1 MAATAT
7 IFPPKQE
14 FKIPDDLVWEVLD
27 GKPLYRRGYMQ
38 VVKKLKTYQDIMGT
52 SSYQSIITTYLTLL
66 LGSKLDFS
74 RFDIMIGE
82 IGVHLNHKD
91 NVSNDIAIFNRL
103 EGQQFSKK
111 YVDFAPKIVIEID
124 IDIDPSCMPD
134 MEYLTTKTQK
144 LLDFGVEQV
153 IWVLTNNKTVM
164 VATPDNPPLIMDWHR
179 DIEIFEGI
187 TFNIQSYLTG
197 RGIDV

>member
-7 IFPPKQE
+7 IFPPK
-14 FKIPDDLVWEVLD
+14 KGLRIPDDLVWEVLD

-52 SSYQSIITTYLTLL
+52 SSYQSIITTFLTLL
-66 LGSKLDFS
+66 LGTKLDFS

-124 IDIDPSCMPD
+124 IDIDPSVMQD
-134 MEYLTTKTQK
+134 IEYLNRKTGK
-144 LLDFGVEQV
+144 VHKDL
-153 IWVLTNNKTVM
+153 N
-164 VATPDNPPLIMDWHR
+164 
-179 DIEIFEGI
+179 
-187 TFNIQSYLTG
+187 
-197 RGIDV
+197 

>member
-7 IFPPKQE
+7 IFPPKQAL
-14 FKIPDDLVWEVLD
+14 KIPDDLVWEVLD

-66 LGSKLDFS
+66 LGAKLDFS

-91 NVSNDIAIFNRL
+91 NVSNDIALPN
-103 EGQQFSKK
+103 
-111 YVDFAPKIVIEID
+111 D
-124 IDIDPSCMPD
+124 
-134 MEYLTTKTQK
+134 
-144 LLDFGVEQV
+144 
-153 IWVLTNNKTVM
+153 
-164 VATPDNPPLIMDWHR
+164 
-179 DIEIFEGI
+179 
-187 TFNIQSYLTG
+187 
-197 RGIDV
+197 